1 MYYKGRLLRR
11 SAKEENILRQTTEHF
26 QYVTNFASR

>member
-1 MYYKGRLLRR
+1 MYYNGRSLRR
-11 SAKEENILRQTTEHF
+11 SAKEENILRQIAEDF